1 MRERPPVTDWASD
14 FDPLDPAWINDPF
27 PIWAAL
33 RKGCPVAH
41 TDRFMGVYFPSRYAD
56 VRAIAYDTEHFS
68 SRRVIVRETLPPRF
82 PTEPITS
89 DPPVHRAERR
99 VLLPAFTPERVSRL
113 EPRARAL
120 CNELIDR
127 FIDQPEVD
135 AAIAYA
141 QEIPARLTAHLLGLP
156 EQDGELYR
164 RFIAALLEDGITDRA
179 LLTAAVE
186 ESDRYFREHVR
197 ARKQAP
203 GDDLISYLNRAEL
216 DGQPLSEDK
225 VVGFLRVL
233 LVAGI
238 DTTWSAI
245 GVCLW
250 HLAQTPAD
258 RERLVHEPQLLP
270 QAIEEF
276 LRAYAPVTMA
286 RVVAKETT
294 LGGCTLSPG
303 QMVLLSFPAA
313 NRDPEVF
320 PEPDQV
326 RIDRTEN
333 RHATFGLGIHR
344 CLGSNLARLELK
356 VALGEFLRRIPAFHL
371 AGEVSW
377 SGGSIRG
384 PRRLPLRIA

>member
-1 MRERPPVTDWASD
+1 MRERPPVSDWASD

-127 FIDQPEVD
+127 FINQPEVD

-186 ESDRYFREHVR
+186 ESDRYFRQHVR
-197 ARKQAP
+197 ARKAAP
-203 GDDLISYLNRAEL
+203 GDDLISYLKSAEL

-258 RERLVHEPQLLP
+258 RERLVREPQLLP

-286 RVVAKETT
+286 RVVAKETQ

-356 VALGEFLRRIPAFHL
+356 VALGEFLRRIPRFHL

-384 PRRLPLRIA
+384 PRRLPLRLA